1 MDVVTRWA
9 EEQGMDQIF
18 VGITE
23 TNLGVLK
30 FFEHLGYHDT
40 GIRGQVS
47 GDWPRQLI
55 MMARKLTQ

>member
-1 MDVVTRWA
+1 
-9 EEQGMDQIF
+9 MDQII

-23 TNLGVLK
+23 TNLSVVK

-40 GIRGQVS
+40 GNRGQVS

-55 MMARKLTQ
+55 VMARKLAQ